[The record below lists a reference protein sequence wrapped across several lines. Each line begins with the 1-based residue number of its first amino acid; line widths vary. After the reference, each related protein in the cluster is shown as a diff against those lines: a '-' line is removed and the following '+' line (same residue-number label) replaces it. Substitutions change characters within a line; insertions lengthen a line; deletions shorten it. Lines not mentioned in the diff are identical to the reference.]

1 MGIKIEKWRFSLAG
15 LLVLA
20 MVVCPLYFANNAK
33 AAEPQPE
40 SFKVGAILTLSG
52 PMAAMGLLEKDGIEI
67 ALADL
72 NKNGGVLVQGKKRPI
87 EVIYFD
93 DEASPKKAIDA
104 THSLINKEKVK
115 VIVGLRMN
123 EAIEAC
129 QQITEKKKVFV
140 VAAVASYPGVFL
152 GKKYGVLLGDS
163 GWTESVS
170 IVRLLTDKPEKL
182 KKAGIDPAID
192 KRYDFKNKK
201 VAYYGRDEMYCV
213 YADLG
218 AKAAIEAF
226 GKNQG
231 LKYVGGTMYPIGTTD
246 VTPYVQRMMANK
258 PDIIYVG
265 LYIYEDTLKLCR
277 ALKEMGYDFGPNG
290 NLLLVNSND
299 DFNWGHVIDPLWK
312 EGINLAGSLSTGQDM
327 PLELALKYP
336 KRADFVS
343 KMKAKH
349 NRLPGLLE
357 DNGYDQMLFLA
368 KAVESANTMT
378 DADKIKDAM
387 LKLKVDG
394 VRGPNQV
401 FVTPQTV
408 PSMKKYVNE
417 LILPHY
423 ARLIVDKNQAKY
435 LGWYYKEDMY
445 WGDGVFGKDLLV
457 K

>member
-1 MGIKIEKWRFSLAG
+1 MCVKSEKSRHCLAG
-15 LLVLA
+15 LLVLT
-20 MVVCPLYFANNAK
+20 MVLGSLYFVKNVK
-33 AAEPQPE
+33 AAEVQPE
-40 SFKVGAILTLSG
+40 KFKVGAILTLSG

-72 NKNGGVLVQGKKRPI
+72 NKNGGVMVQGKKRPI

-104 THSLINKEKVK
+104 TYSLINKDKVK

-129 QQITEKKKVFV
+129 QQITEKKKIFV

-163 GWTESVS
+163 GWTESIS
-170 IVRLLTDKPEKL
+170 LVRLLTDKPEKL
-182 KKAGIDPAID
+182 KKAGIDPAVD

-201 VAYYGRDEMYCV
+201 IAYYGRDEMYCV

-218 AKAAIEAF
+218 AKAAIETF
-226 GKNQG
+226 GKSQG
-231 LKYVGGTMYPIGTTD
+231 LTYVGGTMYPIGTTD
-246 VTPYVQRMMANK
+246 VTPYVQRMMASK
-258 PDIIYVG
+258 PDIVYVG
-265 LYIYEDTLKLCR
+265 LYIYEDTLKLAR

-290 NLLLVNSND
+290 NLLLVNTND

-312 EGINLAGSLSTGQDM
+312 EGISLKGSLSTGQDM
-327 PLELALKYP
+327 PLEVAQKYP
-336 KRADFVS
+336 MRAEFIN
-343 KMKAKH
+343 KMQAKH
-349 NRLPGLLE
+349 KRLPGLLE

-368 KAVESANTMT
+368 KAVENANTMT
-378 DADKIKDAM
+378 DSDKIKSAM

-394 VRGPNQV
+394 VRGPGQV

-408 PSMKKYVNE
+408 PSMKMYVNQ

-423 ARLIVDKNQAKY
+423 ARLIIDKNQAKY
-435 LGWYYKEDMY
+435 LGWYYKEEMY